1 VFHDDAHIVGDGHD
15 GATGHDDAHIVGDGH
30 DGATAHDDAD
40 NFYYMGHNGAW
51 AHDDDV
57 GVIVSRGS

>member
-1 VFHDDAHIVGDGHD
+1 VGDGHD